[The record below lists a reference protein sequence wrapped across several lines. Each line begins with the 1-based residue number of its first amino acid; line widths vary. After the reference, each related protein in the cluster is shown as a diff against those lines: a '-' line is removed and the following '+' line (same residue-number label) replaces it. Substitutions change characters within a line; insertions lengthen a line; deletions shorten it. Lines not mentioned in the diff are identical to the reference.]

1 MWKWIL
7 GLIIIVVMI
16 EVYVFDFVIGRF
28 GGMNTFLLTLFTS
41 AIGLVMMRF
50 EGRKVLEDAR
60 SQMQVRQIPGR
71 TLVDGLSIFIGG
83 LFLVLPGFLT
93 DVVGFTM
100 IFPLTR
106 PLYRFLI
113 LRWLKK
119 KMKNGNM
126 TVYRR

>member
-1 MWKWIL
+1 MKKWIL
-7 GLIIIVVMI
+7 GLVVVIAMI
-16 EVYVFDFVIGRF
+16 EIYVFDFVIGRF

-41 AIGLVMMRF
+41 VLGFVMMRF

-60 SQMQVRQIPGR
+60 AQMQMRQIPGR

-83 LFLVLPGFLT
+83 LFLVLPGFVT

-106 PLYRFLI
+106 PFYRLFI
-113 LRWLKK
+113 LRWLQK

-126 TVYRR
+126 TVYKR

>member
-1 MWKWIL
+1 MRKWIL
-7 GLIIIVVMI
+7 GLIVIVAMI
-16 EVYVFDFVIGRF
+16 EIYVFDLVIGRF

-41 AIGLVMMRF
+41 VVGFVMMRF

-60 SQMQVRQIPGR
+60 SQMQMRQIPGI
-71 TLVDGLSIFIGG
+71 TLVDGISIFIGG
-83 LFLVLPGFLT
+83 LFLVLPGFFT

-106 PLYRFLI
+106 PFYRLFI
-113 LRWLKK
+113 LRWIKK

-126 TVYRR
+126 TVYKR

>member
-1 MWKWIL
+1 MKKWIL
-7 GLIIIVVMI
+7 GLIVIIAMI
-16 EVYVFDFVIGRF
+16 EIYVFDFVIGRF

-41 AIGLVMMRF
+41 VLGFVMMRF

-60 SQMQVRQIPGR
+60 SQMQMRQIPGR

-83 LFLVLPGFLT
+83 LFLVLPGFVT

-106 PLYRFLI
+106 PFYRLFI
-113 LRWLKK
+113 LRWLQK

-126 TVYRR
+126 TVYKR

>member
-1 MWKWIL
+1 MKKWIL
-7 GLIIIVVMI
+7 GLVVIIAMI
-16 EVYVFDFVIGRF
+16 EIYVFDFVIGRF

-41 AIGLVMMRF
+41 VLGFVMMRF

-60 SQMQVRQIPGR
+60 SQMQMRQIPGR
-71 TLVDGLSIFIGG
+71 TLVDGLSVFIGG
-83 LFLVLPGFLT
+83 LFLVLPGFVT

-106 PLYRFLI
+106 PFYRLFI
-113 LRWLKK
+113 LRWLQK

-126 TVYRR
+126 TVYKR

>member
-7 GLIIIVVMI
+7 GLIIIVAMI
-16 EVYVFDFVIGRF
+16 EFYVFDFVIGRF

-41 AIGLVMMRF
+41 AVGLVMMRF

-60 SQMQVRQIPGR
+60 SQMQNRQIPGR

-83 LFLVLPGFLT
+83 LFLVLPGFFT

-106 PLYRFLI
+106 PIYRLFI